1 MKKHCPNCNSLIADK
16 SIAKALNTNEFI
28 QCSSC
33 SARLRVEG
41 SSLLSVKAWADWLG
55 LIFLV
60 LGVYFLNKAKVLGT
74 GGLSLGVCIAIIVVL
89 YRFLKPYRLKVVND
103 AAGKSDR
110 QLLKSDSNTEDNT
123 KEV

>member
-1 MKKHCPNCNSLIADK
+1 MKKHCPNCNQPVSDK
-16 SIAKALNTNEFI
+16 SIAKALNTNEYI

-33 SARLRVEG
+33 GARLRVEG
-41 SSLLSVKAWADWLG
+41 SSLLSVKAWPDWLG

-60 LGVYFLNKAKVLGT
+60 LGVYFLNAAKVLGT

-103 AAGKSDR
+103 ATGKSNI
-110 QLLKSDSNTEDNT
+110 NTEDNT